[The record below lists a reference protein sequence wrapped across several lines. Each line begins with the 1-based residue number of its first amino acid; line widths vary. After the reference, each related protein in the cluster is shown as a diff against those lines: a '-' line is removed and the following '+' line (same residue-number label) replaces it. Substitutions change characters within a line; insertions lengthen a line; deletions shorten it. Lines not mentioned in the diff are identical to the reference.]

1 MTGFKYFQRVVKG
14 KGDIWSSN
22 DVYFSQTRDT
32 YQAAYL
38 PKYPE
43 KSDKD
48 KTITCNHVKGRSK

>member
-22 DVYFSQTRDT
+22 EVYFSQTRDT

-48 KTITCNHVKGRSK
+48 KTIT

>member
-22 DVYFSQTRDT
+22 EVYFSKTRDT

-38 PKYPE
+38 LKYRE
-43 KSDKD
+43 NTDKD